1 MYRLYYAR
9 HAIAMAP
16 QVLLSELD
24 VPHELIEVNIY
35 GPETPDWYL
44 KLNPNRR
51 VPTLTYD
58 DQVVWEA
65 GAIMIHLCDRH
76 PEKGMAPAPDDP
88 MRARFYQ
95 WMFYM
100 ASTVHPFGKNYNYAH
115 RYSTEAAHI
124 PGIKAKALE
133 NLLEIYGRIEE
144 ALEPGPYVLGDRY
157 SAADI
162 NFLVADIWRGL
173 RETESGA
180 PALECPNLRRL
191 AALLRER
198 PAVQTMLEIHG
209 VS

>member
-9 HAIAMAP
+9 YAIAMAP

-24 VPHELIEVNIY
+24 VPHELIAVDIY
-35 GPETPDWYL
+35 GPETPDWYV

-124 PGIKAKALE
+124 PAIKEKAIE
-133 NLLEIYGRIEE
+133 NLAEIYGRIEE
-144 ALEPGPYVLGDRY
+144 ALEPGPYALGERY

-162 NFLVADIWRGL
+162 NFLVADIWRDLDDAG
-173 RETESGA
+173 RGA
-180 PALECPNLRRL
+180 PAFERPNLRRL

-198 PAVQTMLEIHG
+198 PAVQAMLEIHG
-209 VS
+209 IE